1 MEWYL
6 AAAAVLVGLGMVQL
20 VCEFFLPTGG
30 LILVGAVAC
39 FAGAVALLWLY
50 GSTTE
55 AIAGTVGLSLGT
67 PVAAAVM
74 FAGWRRLALK
84 SALDADADDNTLAAT
99 PEIGELAW
107 LIGTVGKTLSPLRPA
122 GIAQFDNRRVD
133 CVSQGMMVGPGE
145 WVKCVEVRGATVVV
159 RKLDGERADTLSDL
173 AIDDL

>member
-6 AAAAVLVGLGMVQL
+6 AAAAFLVGLGLVQL
-20 VCEFFLPTGG
+20 VFEFFLPTGG
-30 LILVGAVAC
+30 LILVGAVGC

-55 AIAGTVGLSLGT
+55 AVAGTVGLSLGT

-84 SALDADADDNTLAAT
+84 SSLDPDADDRTLAAM
-99 PEIGELAW
+99 PEVGELAG

-122 GIAQFDNRRVD
+122 GIALFENRRVD
-133 CVSQGMMVGPGE
+133 CLSQGMMIDPGE
-145 WVKCVEVRGATVVV
+145 WVKCVDVRGATVVV
-159 RKLDGERADTLSDL
+159 RKLDGERSGTLNDL